1 MWKRLLDEHGYCYL
15 NTMTVKL
22 LDFYADWCG
31 PCKTQDPILDEL
43 ESDYNEVAFEK
54 IDVDSK
60 QDIANQYEVR
70 SLPTVVIENDDGVV
84 DRFIGVTQRED
95 IETAIQQAL

>member
-1 MWKRLLDEHGYCYL
+1 
-15 NTMTVKL
+15 MTVKL

>member
-1 MWKRLLDEHGYCYL
+1 MLTGVVHVKRRI
-15 NTMTVKL
+15 
-22 LDFYADWCG
+22 
-31 PCKTQDPILDEL
+31 Q
-43 ESDYNEVAFEK
+43 
-54 IDVDSK
+54 DVDSK